1 MKIGEA
7 EIWLRNELAAVYEN
21 REAAN
26 IASLVLENITGLS
39 KIDRLAKKDDPLIV
53 QQLHHLT
60 KIHHRLLQHEPVQYA
75 LGESHLYQGLKQ
87 KNWLIGF

>member
-7 EIWLRNELAAVYEN
+7 EIWLRRELSKIYDK

-26 IASLVLENITGLS
+26 IASLVLENITGLPRV
-39 KIDRLAKKDDPLIV
+39 DRLTKKNEPLVV

-60 KIHHRLLQHEPVQYA
+60 EVHHRLLRQT
-75 LGESHLYQGLKQ
+75 
-87 KNWLIGF
+87 